1 MRRYIVVSV
10 GVLAFVALVG
20 AVLHTILALTR
31 EPSVVMSDTACTP
44 PCWNSIRPGI
54 TTADEVFHLLNGS
67 RTVDP
72 LSLSER
78 RSADEVVSTSWHFSP
93 PSPDGTGR
101 AYYIDETVA
110 AIVIG
115 TFGSVDLEEM
125 LTKLG
130 QPSYSWN
137 YCEGGAEQ
145 SWTRILLFWP
155 DGGYAVAVDSDP
167 RVESP
172 TNHSSRPPIPWRESC
187 TSIRVPSRSFSGR
200 ARCSGC
206 APTVQ
211 RSSGSLGAPHQSA
224 HSHSRMPWLSNMAT
238 IPA

>member
-167 RVESP
+167 PCGESDQPFLSPADPVARVVYFDPGSFEELLRTRTVFGLRSDRA
-172 TNHSSRPPIPWRESC
+172 TLEWEPWR
-187 TSIRVPSRSFSGR
+187 PSPVG
-200 ARCSGC
+200 
-206 APTVQ
+206 P
-211 RSSGSLGAPHQSA
+211 
-224 HSHSRMPWLSNMAT
+224 
-238 IPA
+238 